1 MPNKEW
7 IDTETQDN
15 PVALYRMDGHM
26 VFANSKALELAG
38 IDKNTPEVPNG
49 TILRDSEGNPTGILK
64 SNAMNLLLDKIPPMT
79 ANQKE
84 KAIVA
89 ANNYFLAQGITSV
102 HDVKSGSFQEVFLLM
117 YMIN

>member
-1 MPNKEW
+1 
-7 IDTETQDN
+7 
-15 PVALYRMDGHM
+15 MDGHM
-26 VFANSKALELAG
+26 IFANSKGLELAG

-49 TILRDSEGNPTGILK
+49 RILRDLEGNPTGILK

-84 KAIVA
+84 KTIVA

-102 HDVKSGSFQEVFLLM
+102 HDVDSLGILATASALLQQNKLKLKI
-117 YMIN
+117 YAAKPLNR